1 MTDRHT
7 LEDIDA
13 RFLRLQHRLEAVEAL
28 LIRSNTRFEKELE
41 EIWRLLNQLEKPK
54 P

>member
-7 LEDIDA
+7 PEDIDA

-28 LIRSNTRFEKELE
+28 LIRSNSRFEKELE
-41 EIWRLLNQLEKPK
+41 EIWRLLNKLEKPK
-54 P
+54 T